1 MFFCIVSSNSIFE
14 YHIFERYIF
23 KSIFMTLCLFDRI
36 LAVKLTFLKSA
47 SVISALLL
55 ATSACAQPTPTTNNG
70 DKAKNA
76 SVTAQSASVSKP
88 VTADIESRLRQ
99 VLTQAGIKTQIL
111 AIAPSNLPNMYQVDL
126 AGQPPLHITAD
137 GKYVIQGEL
146 QKNPSK
152 RVNKQTPKRAT
163 SAQAGSY
170 VSTEVKSSLLANMGA
185 LKNMS
190 AKTPFFYT
198 AVPGVIWGATLEGVP
213 FLLSDDAQ
221 YITDGEISVIENGQ
235 FTGLDDRFEASKNKT
250 VFASLDP
257 SQLITYPATTTER
270 AVIYVATDVNCPYCR
285 MLHKQMASLNQKGVT
300 VKTIGYPIYEESP
313 EQMRGIWCQANE
325 SSRRTALDKAMLK
338 GQMTPAP
345 ANCTSDYV
353 TPNREKAAGLAV
365 IATPAIYRD
374 DGVLYQASFESPEF
388 LEFLGVQ

>member
-1 MFFCIVSSNSIFE
+1 M
-14 YHIFERYIF
+14 
-23 KSIFMTLCLFDRI
+23 KPPL
-36 LAVKLTFLKSA
+36 LKPISF
-47 SVISALLL
+47 ISALLL
-55 ATSACAQPTPTTNNG
+55 TATACAQPATSTDENIKMT
-70 DKAKNA
+70 
-76 SVTAQSASVSKP
+76 QSAAAHNVS
-88 VTADIESRLRQ
+88 ADTDSHLRQ
-99 VLTQAGIKTQIL
+99 VLTEVGIKAQIL
-111 AIAPSNLPNMYQVDL
+111 SIEPSNLPNMYQVNL
-126 AGQPPLHITAD
+126 AGQPPLHITTD

-146 QKNPSK
+146 QKNPSPRK
-152 RVNKQTPKRAT
+152 VKQTPTRAT
-163 SAQAGSY
+163 SAQAGEY
-170 VSTEVKSSLLANMGA
+170 VSAAVKSSILENMSA

-235 FTGLDDRFEASKNKT
+235 FTGLDETFEANKNKS
-250 VFASLDP
+250 VFASLDE

-285 MLHKQMASLNQKGVT
+285 MLHKQMADLNAKGVT
-300 VKTIGYPIYEESP
+300 VKTIGYPIYEASP
-313 EQMRGIWCQANE
+313 AQMRGIWCQADE
-325 SSRRTALDKAMLK
+325 GSRRNALDKAMLQ

-345 ANCTSDYV
+345 ASCNMDYV
-353 TPNREKAAGLAV
+353 TPNRNKAAGLAV
-365 IATPAIYRD
+365 IATPAIYRE